1 MLFIKEVAFI
11 IQNIKTRKEVKIM
24 AKELRSKEIIKF
36 GGVTFVVEGQNVI
49 SKWLSKPVYV
59 SLKESNLYNKFMQEK
74 NFNDVKKML
83 NGKDR

>member
-1 MLFIKEVAFI
+1 
-11 IQNIKTRKEVKIM
+11 M